1 MVIRC
6 KLRIKILQIN
16 LVSTATLTAV
26 GDSALLVEFDNRI
39 DPAINTQ
46 VLMLKQHV
54 EAAQLPGVIEVVP
67 SYRSLLIQY
76 SCIIASTEQLT
87 ATVAS
92 LLEELGDRQSKTR
105 CWRVPVLYG
114 GEAGCDLDDVARLH
128 DMSTE
133 EVINLHCEAVFR
145 VYMLGFAPGW
155 CYLGG
160 LPEPLHT
167 PRLSSPR
174 LQVPKGCISIGGQ
187 QGMIGALAMPSGWR
201 LLGQTPVRS
210 YDPGREPPFIIEA
223 GDEVQFFA
231 VDTAEY
237 QRLEKAAE
245 KGDLLIEAVGRGP
258 EQ

>member
-1 MVIRC
+1 MTTA
-6 KLRIKILQIN
+6 KLIP
-16 LVSTATLTAV
+16 V
-26 GDSALLVEFDNRI
+26 GDSALLIEFENRI
-39 DPAINTQ
+39 DPEINAQ
-46 VLMLKQHV
+46 LLRLRQRI
-54 EAAQLPGVIEVVP
+54 EAAKMPGIIELVP

-76 SCIIASTEQLT
+76 SCITTSLAQLSDSVRSIIDDADT
-87 ATVAS
+87 TT
-92 LLEELGDRQSKTR
+92 GDSR

-114 GEAGCDLDDVARLH
+114 GEAGCDLDEVARMH

-133 EVINLHCEAVFR
+133 DVIRLHSEAVFR

-160 LPEPLHT
+160 LPEALHT

-210 YDPGREPPFIIEA
+210 YDPHRQPPFIIEA
-223 GDEVQFFA
+223 GDEVQFYAIEA
-231 VDTAEY
+231 VEY
-237 QRLEKAAE
+237 QRLEQAAE
-245 KGDLLIEAVGRGP
+245 KGEALIEAVDRG
-258 EQ
+258 ESQ

>member
-1 MVIRC
+1 MT
-6 KLRIKILQIN
+6 
-16 LVSTATLTAV
+16 TASLIPV
-26 GDSALLVEFDNRI
+26 GDSALLIEFENRI
-39 DPAINTQ
+39 DPEINAQ
-46 VLMLKQHV
+46 VLLLKQRIERAHIP
-54 EAAQLPGVIEVVP
+54 AIIEVVP

-76 SCIIASTEQLT
+76 NCITTSLDQLSN
-87 ATVAS
+87 TVAELIEDES
-92 LLEELGDRQSKTR
+92 SEESESR

-114 GEAGCDLDDVARLH
+114 GEAGCDLDEVASLH
-128 DMSTE
+128 DMSTDD
-133 EVINLHCEAVFR
+133 VIRLHSEAVFR

-201 LLGQTPVRS
+201 LLGQTPVKS
-210 YDPGREPPFIIEA
+210 YDPHRDPPFIIEA
-223 GDEVQFFA
+223 GDEVQFYPVNNTEF
-231 VDTAEY
+231 

-245 KGDLLIEAVGRGP
+245 QGDPLIEAVARGCN
-258 EQ
+258 

>member
-1 MVIRC
+1 MT
-6 KLRIKILQIN
+6 
-16 LVSTATLTAV
+16 TASLIPV
-26 GDSALLVEFDNRI
+26 GDSALLIEFENRI
-39 DPAINTQ
+39 DPDINAQ
-46 VLMLKQHV
+46 VLRLKQRLDASHL
-54 EAAQLPGVIEVVP
+54 QGIIEVVP

-76 SCIIASTEQLT
+76 SCITTSLERLSEKVATLIDETGAEQ
-87 ATVAS
+87 S
-92 LLEELGDRQSKTR
+92 DSN

-128 DMSTE
+128 EMSTAD
-133 EVINLHCEAVFR
+133 VIRLHGEAVFR

-160 LPEPLHT
+160 LPESLHT
-167 PRLSSPR
+167 PRLKSPR

-210 YDPGREPPFIIEA
+210 YDPNRQPPFIIEA
-223 GDEVQFFA
+223 GDEVQFYP
-231 VDTAEY
+231 VDSNEY
-237 QRLEKAAE
+237 LRLEQAAE
-245 KGDLLIEAVGRGP
+245 KGDPLIEAIASGK

>member
-1 MVIRC
+1 MTTA
-6 KLRIKILQIN
+6 N
-16 LVSTATLTAV
+16 LIPV
-26 GDSALLVEFDNRI
+26 GDSALLIEFENRI
-39 DPAINTQ
+39 DPDINTQ
-46 VLMLKQHV
+46 VLRLKQRID
-54 EAAQLPGVIEVVP
+54 AAQMQGIIEVVP

-76 SCIIASTEQLT
+76 SCISTSLEQLSD
-87 ATVAS
+87 TVAS
-92 LLEELGDRQSKTR
+92 IIDEADTQTGDSR

-114 GEAGCDLDDVARLH
+114 GEAGCDLDEVARLH

-133 EVINLHCEAVFR
+133 DVIRLHSEAVFR

-210 YDPGREPPFIIEA
+210 YDPNRQPPFIIEA
-223 GDEVQFFA
+223 GDEVQFYA
-231 VDTAEY
+231 VDAAEF
-237 QRLEKAAE
+237 QRMEQAAE
-245 KGDLLIEAVGRGP
+245 KGDALLEAIVPGAG
-258 EQ
+258 Q